1 MVLNKCHDGDYQHHH
16 TLNTAIIEWNE
27 TLNYVNDELIVQ
39 DKACPFSAP
48 PADNVKHNAYS
59 YQADYG
65 AFDVVLPLVYEVPVD
80 SLVQLSALEAF
91 LPIRDA

>member
-1 MVLNKCHDGDYQHHH
+1 MELNKYHEWDGQHHKA
-16 TLNTAIIEWNE
+16 LNTAIIMWNE
-27 TLNYVNDELIVQ
+27 TWSYVNDELIVQ